1 MTIHKIEAIKS
12 LAPKAEV
19 IVGASGVVTWHN
31 LNGETQPTED
41 QITAE
46 INRLETQYTNDKYKR
61 DRAVAYDP
69 ITEQLDQLYWDKK
82 NGTNKWVEAIDKIK
96 SDNPKP

>member
-1 MTIHKIEAIKS
+1 MTITKIQAIQS

-19 IVGASGVVTWHN
+19 VVGAGDVVTWHN
-31 LNGETQPTED
+31 LNGETQPTEE

-61 DRAVAYDP
+61 DRAAEFPSYG
-69 ITEQLDQLYWDKK
+69 EQLDYIYHHGVAKWKTDIVQPVKDKY
-82 NGTNKWVEAIDKIK
+82 
-96 SDNPKP
+96 PKGGS